1 MSENNNVE
9 VENNDA
15 TEAEVAPSRTLWSDA
30 WKRLKKN
37 KLATAMAG
45 AVLRPAGSRIT
56 RPVGSS
62 PCSCI
67 WAAARKRCSLLQITR
82 GGVRSGRTPIR
93 FSVSP
98 NSV

>member
-37 KLATAMAG
+37 NFKHL
-45 AVLRPAGSRIT
+45 IFHN
-56 RPVGSS
+56 
-62 PCSCI
+62 I
-67 WAAARKRCSLLQITR
+67 SLYYI
-82 GGVRSGRTPIR
+82 I
-93 FSVSP
+93 
-98 NSV
+98 